1 MYRPSIHEYPTYFN
15 RYISLV
21 PEGDVLVTLS
31 HQAEKTI
38 GLLANLS
45 EEVSAY
51 RYEPGKWSVKEVIGH
66 VIDTERVFNYR
77 ALCFARGDQ
86 TKLPSFDQDKFAEA
100 ANYKDRSLLDIIDE
114 FGILRRYTTSLFKTF
129 NPDDMSKMGS
139 ASDYR
144 LSLGSIAFIVA
155 GHELHHVKIIKDR
168 YLKIKD

>member
-1 MYRPSIHEYPTYFN
+1 MYRPSAHEYPAYFD

-21 PEGDVLVTLS
+21 PEGEILTTLNK
-31 HQAEKTI
+31 QAETTI
-38 GLLANLS
+38 GFLSNLS

-86 TKLPSFDQDKFAEA
+86 SKLPSFDQDKFAAA

-114 FGILRRYTTSLFKTF
+114 YGILRRYTISLYRTF
-129 NPDDMSKMGS
+129 NPEDMQKLGS

-144 LSLGSIAFIVA
+144 LSIGSIAFILA
-155 GHELHHVKIIKDR
+155 GHEIHHVKIIKDR
-168 YLKIKD
+168 YLRIKD